1 MTMNNVLSLIAV
13 AAISGA
19 CMGWTGSAMADTVVK
34 IGHAGPLTG
43 SQAQSGK
50 DDERGVQLA
59 ITELNT
65 RKISIGGQPVT
76 FEMVSVDD
84 QADPKV
90 GVNVAQQLVD
100 QGVVAVIGHYNSGV
114 SIPAARIYNDAHVVM
129 ITGASSNP
137 ALTALGFP
145 YVFRLATNDNEMGA
159 RMADYAVKTLKAKRV
174 AVIDDRT
181 AYGSGVADVFVKQ
194 ATKDGLTVVA
204 REYGTDKST
213 DFKGILTRIK
223 AENPQVVFYGGYYAQ
238 AAYLARQMNDLGMKA
253 SLVGGD
259 GICSPEFSK
268 LSNNALDDRMFC
280 AQGGA
285 PLDSLPS
292 GKAFREKFNRTF
304 NADVDTYSPA
314 FYAATLL
321 VAEAM
326 QKANSTSA
334 PVFSKVMSEATFNS
348 MLGPVKFDPQG
359 DWVHAPVTVYRLTG
373 GKLEPLAAN

>member
-1 MTMNNVLSLIAV
+1 MTMNNALSLIV
-13 AAISGA
+13 VTVLSGIGMTYTA
-19 CMGWTGSAMADTVVK
+19 TALADTVVR

-59 ITELNT
+59 IDELNA
-65 RKISIGGQPVT
+65 KKLSIGGQPVT
-76 FEMVSVDD
+76 FELVSADD

-90 GVNVAQQLVD
+90 GVSVAQQLVD
-100 QGVVAVIGHYNSGV
+100 KGVVAVIGHYNSGV
-114 SIPAARIYNDAHVVM
+114 SIPAARVYNEAHVVM

-159 RMADYAVKTLKAKRV
+159 RMADYSAKTLKAKRV

-194 ATKDGLTVVA
+194 AGKNGLTVVA

-253 SLVGGD
+253 ALVGGD

-280 AQGGA
+280 AQGGT
-285 PLDSLPS
+285 PLDSLPA
-292 GKAFREKFNRTF
+292 GKAFRAKFNSTF

-314 FYAATLL
+314 FYAATLV
-321 VAEAM
+321 VADAM
-326 QKANSTSA
+326 QRANSTSA

-348 MLGPVKFDPQG
+348 MLGPVKFDAQG

-373 GKLEPLAAN
+373 GKLEPLAAQ